1 MSNIKRIHIITKT
14 IWQVFLMLL
23 EITVIVGGLTWLS
36 SLIWTIESGLDV
48 LERIGLFYGFYQ
60 ISTYIILSTLND
72 IKADEYLALKNNAS
86 IALKA
91 CEYNDNEWK
100 EIIKKQIDKQLDS
113 GTFNDMLVRKNYGVL
128 KQCIDTNTIKN
139 IEYMIVWVDHCAEAS
154 KLQWRFSYL
163 LRIVKGKGGG
173 AT

>member
-1 MSNIKRIHIITKT
+1 MSKIKKVHVITKT
-14 IWQVFLMLL
+14 IWQVFLIFF
-23 EITVIVGGLTWLS
+23 EISVIVGGLTWLS
-36 SLIWTIESGLDV
+36 SYVWEYQNGLDV

-100 EIIKKQIDKQLDS
+100 EIIKKQIDHQLDS
-113 GTFNDMLVRKNYGVL
+113 STFNDTLVRKNYGVL

-139 IEYMIVWVDHCAEAS
+139 IEYMLVWAEHCVEES

-163 LRIVKGKGGG
+163 LRIFK
-173 AT
+173 